1 MNRFYLLIAGS
12 RDFEDYELLKQ
23 YTDYAL
29 RNRTEKIVIISG
41 GARGADTL
49 AKQYA
54 YEKQY
59 DYLEFSADW
68 NTFGKS
74 AGYIRNEEMHKFIAQ
89 FENRGAIYF
98 WDGKSRGT
106 AHNFDLDIKYN
117 IKNFIIKY
125 KEL

>member
-1 MNRFYLLIAGS
+1 MDKFYLLIAGS
-12 RDFEDYELLKQ
+12 RGFEDYELLKQ

-29 RNRTEKIVIISG
+29 RNRTESIVIISG

-59 DYLEFSADW
+59 EYLEFKADW

-74 AGYIRNEEMHKFIAQ
+74 AGYIRNEEMHKFISQ
-89 FENRGAIYF
+89 FENRGALYF
-98 WDGKSRGT
+98 
-106 AHNFDLDIKYN
+106 
-117 IKNFIIKY
+117 
-125 KEL
+125 